1 MLKRSLALGALMAF
15 VITGQA
21 WAAVTETLADKVL
34 TFNSDAAGSTP
45 ALQASTTDNNVS
57 RNFSEMKFTGNWTHT
72 TDRNIFFSRKED
84 SNSSNPSDIVPELT
98 LNGGKIDF
106 TGQTIFKANGGTD
119 GSVVFQAW
127 DAKLTVNA
135 TTINLKNFCNAFIA
149 QGNSSLT
156 VIASDI
162 YVESNT
168 TSNII
173 SGQAFKNNASEP
185 VITIDTGNLTI
196 KAKDALSAISA
207 KDGYYNGTSGVPM
220 GGVVKII
227 ADGKID
233 IESKIGILAQN
244 GVSEDKRATVTVEA
258 DELNIQSSEAAIKAS
273 SKAFIDVQADDID
286 LTAPTAV
293 LVTGFNTG
301 VQINATTANLNGAV
315 NVQHGS
321 LTVNSGSYL
330 DINATDDYALNVHFD
345 KANGT
350 VNAETINITATG
362 NLAGDA
368 HKSHAVYVYSN
379 GVLGVNG
386 FNELNVNTYN
396 KSSDAAE
403 GGSGII
409 TNNGGNITIIGNTEA
424 VANVYAEGR
433 AAVVAMG
440 GSPGSG
446 QSSKTSIVEINVDNL
461 NLSAKTIENS
471 AVRKNSV
478 LAVQND
484 SEDHGGASV
493 VITTKNLSIENL
505 GTAESVNAIGVQGA
519 SATDAVL
526 TINADTANIKG
537 AIKVDGGT
545 LNMTNIGKLVLHG
558 LKPDSDAAIKVNG
571 GILQVNANGKEA
583 LAIEGAEAGNTYNVV
598 SGVGAETVLWT
609 DESLAYDRTTMVATS
624 NHDTNKKLYTVKY
637 ESFNDVSEVTD
648 EIKDQFV
655 AAVGGKEE
663 LAVPMLVAA
672 STGQGTVMEETAPG
686 AKEFLAAVSS
696 DAEMPKE
703 TKAAVINSAAKLAE
717 AGGNAGTAV
726 SVANNVAG
734 VTTGRMSFGGRGH
747 GGHKGGHGVGMFEEG
762 SGAAVWA
769 QYMHGKDDA
778 TDMPMDGG
786 ATSYESEY
794 DGIVVGVDFKKVGK
808 FQSGIAF
815 NYGEGDSNGFGSGIK
830 TSSEYDFWG
839 VGYYGNIRNE
849 DTNFIFDVNYAKSD
863 SDVTQDN
870 PAASAAIEASPGT
883 TTWSA
888 GVKVEKL
895 YQNNNVQIVP
905 YTGLRYM
912 SIDTDEY
919 QSNVAGKALFNY
931 APERQDIWLLPLGVT
946 IKQEVVNDNGWVV
959 TPKVDLSYI
968 WAFGDT
974 DSNMSVSIPGIA
986 ASNDTLGFTVMD
998 DGSFLG
1004 LVGVEAKLDDWT
1016 FGVSY
1021 SYQKGD
1027 YAESKKWFVD
1037 AKYSF

>member
-21 WAAVTETLADKVL
+21 WAGGAKVVSSGQVLDDTIKQVTDTPSNDGRIYGINASGLPSNEKIIFNGEVDVLATGEPNDTSTSQGTCKFIHAIMVQGKPIAGGYEDAGTLETNKAVNLEVVTDGATHSHGVVAYDYAQVNFNNGLNVKVEHKNTVGKTGYAAVNAYGLAADYGAKINVKEKADISLKGNAINIAIQSRGTGAQVVLNGDATILAETALQNDKSYDATLPRPDAMGVEAQSGGVVEFKGAETKITANAENGYVKAVNVL
-34 TFNSDAAGSTP
+34 SEAAKLNFNASKVEIVANAKTQSLGLYVGGGASEVSATGDVSVTAHASEGVAFGLRSSNKVDGKVEGEAGS
-45 ALQASTTDNNVS
+45 
-57 RNFSEMKFTGNWTHT
+57 
-72 TDRNIFFSRKED
+72 
-84 SNSSNPSDIVPELT
+84 
-98 LNGGKIDF
+98 
-106 TGQTIFKANGGTD
+106 
-119 GSVVFQAW
+119 
-127 DAKLTVNA
+127 AKLTGNLDVNVEGVSAYGVEAEAGSIVDLGNDNA
-135 TTINLKNFCNAFIA
+135 TVKFNITSTGATEAEA
-149 QGNSSLT
+149 Q
-156 VIASDI
+156 
-162 YVESNT
+162 
-168 TSNII
+168 
-173 SGQAFKNNASEP
+173 
-185 VITIDTGNLTI
+185 
-196 KAKDALSAISA
+196 AISA
-207 KDGYYNGTSGVPM
+207 E
-220 GGVVKII
+220 GG
-227 ADGKID
+227 
-233 IESKIGILAQN
+233 S
-244 GVSEDKRATVTVEA
+244 TVTVEA
-258 DELNIQSSEAAIKAS
+258 NELSI
-273 SKAFIDVQADDID
+273 
-286 LTAPTAV
+286 
-293 LVTGFNTG
+293 
-301 VQINATTANLNGAV
+301 ATTAKS
-315 NVQHGS
+315 NVVGS
-321 LTVNSGSYL
+321 LQARNSSTISVAANKATIGGVMYAGEDSTL
-330 DINATDDYALNVHFD
+330 DI
-345 KANGT
+345 
-350 VNAETINITATG
+350 
-362 NLAGDA
+362 
-368 HKSHAVYVYSN
+368 
-379 GVLGVNG
+379 
-386 FNELNVNTYN
+386 
-396 KSSDAAE
+396 
-403 GGSGII
+403 SGI
-409 TNNGGNITIIGNTEA
+409 
-424 VANVYAEGR
+424 
-433 AAVVAMG
+433 
-440 GSPGSG
+440 
-446 QSSKTSIVEINVDNL
+446 KDL
-461 NLSAKTIENS
+461 
-471 AVRKNSV
+471 
-478 LAVQND
+478 
-484 SEDHGGASV
+484 
-493 VITTKNLSIENL
+493 
-505 GTAESVNAIGVQGA
+505 
-519 SATDAVL
+519 VL
-526 TINADTANIKG
+526 TGLTKDSAP
-537 AIKVDGGT
+537 AIQVEGGT
-545 LNMTNIGKLVLHG
+545 L
-558 LKPDSDAAIKVNG
+558 KVNTSTG
-571 GILQVNANGKEA
+571 T
-583 LAIEGAEAGNTYNVV
+583 LAIDGATAGNVYKVV
-598 SGVGAETVLWT
+598 SGVGEETKLWS
-609 DESLAYDRTTMVATS
+609 DENLAYDRTTMVATS
-624 NHDTNKKLYTVKY
+624 ALDENAKLYTVKY
-637 ESFNDVSEVTD
+637 ESFDDVENVTD
-648 EIKDQFV
+648 EVKDQFV
-655 AAVGGKEE
+655 AAVGGEE
-663 LAVPMLVAA
+663 LAVPGLVAA
-672 STGQGTVMEETAPG
+672 STGQGSVMEDTAPG

-696 DAEMPKE
+696 DAKMSKE

-734 VTTGRMSFGGRGH
+734 VTTGRMSLGGRGH

-769 QYMHGKDDA
+769 QYMHGKDEA

-863 SDVTQDN
+863 SDVTQKNITGD
-870 PAASAAIEASPGT
+870 IEASPET

-919 QSNVAGKALFNY
+919 QSNVGGDTLFNY

-1004 LVGVEAKLDDWT
+1004 LVGVEAKMDDWT

>member
-1 MLKRSLALGALMAF
+1 MSKKILKRSLALGALMAF
-15 VITGQA
+15 VITGSA
-21 WAAVTETLADKVL
+21 MAAQTDNLVLDSKDGWYKDIITEDTVYVDDVKLNDNDHSNRLIKGTSGKEIVYFDGTAVNTGFGKD
-34 TFNSDAAGSTP
+34 NDAARTW
-45 ALQASTTDNNVS
+45 ARQFKIENVGKIVF
-57 RNFSEMKFTGNWTHT
+57 RDQLGNHGFSAMDG
-72 TDRNIFFSRKED
+72 
-84 SNSSNPSDIVPELT
+84 
-98 LNGGKIDF
+98 NGGQDAGKI
-106 TGQTIFKANGGTD
+106 TITNVGSIEQED
-119 GSVVFQAW
+119 GSYVEVVFQASGGHI
-127 DAKLTVNA
+127 DVNVGSMSLNNFANAIYSQTDSSTYGGTVSITASDDIRFESANTSAVVSASNMDTKTKALKNTVNLNAKNIYITSPDAVAVRAIGYFDNTAGNCEVVLDA
-135 TTINLKNFCNAFIA
+135 TNKIEIN
-149 QGNSSLT
+149 
-156 VIASDI
+156 
-162 YVESNT
+162 
-168 TSNII
+168 
-173 SGQAFKNNASEP
+173 
-185 VITIDTGNLTI
+185 
-196 KAKDALSAISA
+196 AKTA
-207 KDGYYNGTSGVPM
+207 V
-220 GGVVKII
+220 
-227 ADGKID
+227 
-233 IESKIGILAQN
+233 LAQN
-244 GVSEDKRATVTVEA
+244 GYEKDSASVMFKANEIILNGSEYA
-258 DELNIQSSEAAIKAS
+258 
-273 SKAFIDVQADDID
+273 
-286 LTAPTAV
+286 
-293 LVTGFNTG
+293 
-301 VQINATTANLNGAV
+301 INANKNGKV
-315 NVQHGS
+315 S
-321 LTVNSGSYL
+321 L
-330 DINATDDYALNVHFD
+330 
-345 KANGT
+345 
-350 VNAETINITATG
+350 
-362 NLAGDA
+362 
-368 HKSHAVYVYSN
+368 
-379 GVLGVNG
+379 
-386 FNELNVNTYN
+386 
-396 KSSDAAE
+396 DAA
-403 GGSGII
+403 
-409 TNNGGNITIIGNTEA
+409 
-424 VANVYAEGR
+424 
-433 AAVVAMG
+433 
-440 GSPGSG
+440 
-446 QSSKTSIVEINVDNL
+446 
-461 NLSAKTIENS
+461 
-471 AVRKNSV
+471 
-478 LAVQND
+478 
-484 SEDHGGASV
+484 
-493 VITTKNLSIENL
+493 
-505 GTAESVNAIGVQGA
+505 
-519 SATDAVL
+519 
-526 TINADTANIKG
+526 TANIRG
-537 AIKVDGGT
+537 VISVDGTST
-545 LNMTNIGKLVLHG
+545 LDLSKVKDLVLEG
-558 LKPDSDAAIKVNG
+558 LEAGNADAAIKVEKG
-571 GILQVNANGKEA
+571 GTLNVNTSGTLEIDK
-583 LAIEGAEAGNTYNVV
+583 AEVGTYKVV
-598 SGVGAETVLWT
+598 DGVGSNEMWANEN
-609 DESLAYDRTTMVATS
+609 LAYDRTALFAEGTVVDNVYSVT
-624 NHDTNKKLYTVKY
+624 YTTA
-637 ESFNDVSEVTD
+637 DQMTD
-648 EIKDQFV
+648 EQKETAGKEYI
-655 AAVGGKEE
+655 AATGGEE
-663 LAVPMLVAA
+663 LAVPDLVGSAA
-672 STGQGTVMEETAPG
+672 GAGSIMENTAPG
-686 AKEFLAAVSS
+686 AQKFLAAVSS

-734 VTTGRMSFGGRGH
+734 VTTGRISFGGRGH

-863 SDVTQDN
+863 SDVTQNN
-870 PAASAAIEASPGT
+870 PAAREAIEASPET

-919 QSNVAGKALFNY
+919 QSNIGGDTLFNY